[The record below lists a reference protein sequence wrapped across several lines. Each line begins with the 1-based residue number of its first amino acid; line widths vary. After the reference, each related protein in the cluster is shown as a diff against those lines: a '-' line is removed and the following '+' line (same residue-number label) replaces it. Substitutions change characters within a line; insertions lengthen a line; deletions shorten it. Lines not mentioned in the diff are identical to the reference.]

1 MGGGNQKSVSQLF
14 VWGFSGTKL
23 SRSAKEFL
31 KKHRPAGV
39 ILFKRNIESRQQMVS
54 LTRELRRFGGPRLLI
69 GIDEEGGRVSRLPL
83 DMMRFPRASFWGE
96 VFARTKDLASIGRFG
111 RLLGRELKSVGV
123 NLDFAPVLDVDSNPK
138 NPIIGD
144 RAFSSDPDAVSSVA
158 LAFEKG
164 LRREGIVTCG
174 KHFPGHGD
182 TDQDSHLTLPFVNRS
197 RKLLEKVELKPF
209 QAAARAGVPM
219 LMTAHVV
226 YRALDPKNMATFSPK
241 ILKDILRTQLKFR
254 GLVISDD
261 FRMKAVSAK
270 YSDAEAAVLSLNAG
284 VDLPLV
290 CEGMEESGEGT
301 LAKLEK
307 EIRGSQALR
316 LTIDKSLARLSR
328 LRF

>member
-1 MGGGNQKSVSQLF
+1 MTAGVSQLF
-14 VWGFSGTKL
+14 IWGFSGTQL
-23 SRSAKEFL
+23 SREAKIFL
-31 KKHRPAGV
+31 KKNRPAGV
-39 ILFKRNIESRQQMVS
+39 ILFKRNIESRKQMVS
-54 LTRELRRFGGPRLLI
+54 LTRELRRFGGTNLLI
-69 GIDEEGGRVSRLPL
+69 GIDEEGGRVSRLPQ

-96 VFARTKDLASIGRFG
+96 VCERTRDLDDVTRFG
-111 RLLGRELKSVGV
+111 SLLGKELRSVGV

-144 RAFSSDPDAVSSVA
+144 RAFSSHPDAVSRVA

-164 LRREGIVTCG
+164 LRREGIITCG

-197 RKLLEKVELKPF
+197 RRLLESVELKPF

-226 YRALDPKNMATFSPK
+226 YRALDSKNMATFSSK
-241 ILKDILRTQLKFR
+241 ILKGLLREKLKFR

-261 FRMKAVSAK
+261 FRMKAVSEK
-270 YSDAEAAVLSLNAG
+270 YSEVEAAVLGLNAG

-290 CEGMEESGEGT
+290 CEGMEESGEEI
-301 LAKLEK
+301 LEELSK
-307 EIRGSQALR
+307 EIRKSEALHR
-316 LTIDKSLARLSR
+316 TIEKSLARLSR
-328 LRF
+328 LKF